1 MSAIISATV
10 ARLLVFV
17 GCLVSVLAS
26 GRFTMRLFTDGLI
39 SFAFVPIT
47 QLMALVV
54 AWRVGSR
61 PSLPFRKAVDEFFGG
76 FWPWLTWITIL
87 SAVFGMVAPR
97 ASAVLVRPAIYLT
110 LLPLLW
116 SLRVDFQFF
125 RDVKARAPRAAL
137 LDLLIQRAIS
147 WGVALTYFFG
157 IAVRPEIPW
166 VLSLLGIR

>member
-1 MSAIISATV
+1 V

-26 GRFTMRLFTDGLI
+26 GRFTIRLFTDGLI
-39 SFAFVPIT
+39 SFAFLPIT
-47 QLMALVV
+47 QLIALAV
-54 AWRVGSR
+54 AWRVGAR
-61 PSLPFRKAVDEFFGG
+61 PSLPFGKVVDEFSRG
-76 FWPWLTWITIL
+76 FWPWLSWIAIL
-87 SAVFGMVAPR
+87 SAVFGVVTPHALAPFI
-97 ASAVLVRPAIYLT
+97 RPAIYLT

-116 SLRVDFQFF
+116 SLRLDFKFF

-137 LDLLIQRAIS
+137 FDLLMQRTIG
-147 WGVALTYFFG
+147 WGLALTYFFG

>member
-1 MSAIISATV
+1 VSAIISATV

-26 GRFTMRLFTDGLI
+26 GRFTIRLFTDGLI

-47 QLMALVV
+47 QLMALAV

-61 PSLPFRKAVDEFFGG
+61 PSLPFRTAVDEFFGG
-76 FWPWLTWITIL
+76 FWPWLAWITIL

-97 ASAVLVRPAIYLT
+97 ASAPLVRPAVYLT
-110 LLPLLW
+110 VLPLVW

-137 LDLLIQRAIS
+137 LDLLVQRAIS
-147 WGVALTYFFG
+147 WGLALTYFFG

>member
-1 MSAIISATV
+1 VSAIISATV

-26 GRFTMRLFTDGLI
+26 GRFTIRLFADGI
-39 SFAFVPIT
+39 VSFAFLPVT
-47 QLMALVV
+47 QLLAVTI

-61 PSLPFRKAVDEFFGG
+61 PSLPFRTVIDEFSRG
-76 FWPWLTWITIL
+76 FWPWLIWITLL
-87 SAVFGMVAPR
+87 SAVFGMLAPR

-110 LLPLLW
+110 LLPMFW
-116 SLRVDFQFF
+116 SLRIDFEFF
-125 RDVKARAPRAAL
+125 RDVKVRAPRAAL
-137 LDLLIQRAIS
+137 VDLLIQRTVS

>member
-1 MSAIISATV
+1 
-10 ARLLVFV
+10 
-17 GCLVSVLAS
+17 
-26 GRFTMRLFTDGLI
+26 
-39 SFAFVPIT
+39 
-47 QLMALVV
+47 
-54 AWRVGSR
+54 
-61 PSLPFRKAVDEFFGG
+61 
-76 FWPWLTWITIL
+76 
-87 SAVFGMVAPR
+87 MVAPR